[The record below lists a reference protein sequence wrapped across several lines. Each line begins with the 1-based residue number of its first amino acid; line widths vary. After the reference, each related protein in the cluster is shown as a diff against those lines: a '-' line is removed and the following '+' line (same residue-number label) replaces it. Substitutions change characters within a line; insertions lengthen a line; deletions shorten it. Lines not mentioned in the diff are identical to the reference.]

1 MGALDVSRTH
11 SHCWWTNGEA
21 VNFDRRAGHTACAS
35 QPRTTRCCHP
45 LRLRERS
52 AVAATD
58 ANRPETVDLFEVQ
71 REMPRIVTKPVV
83 ALVREALDWRRQLP
97 IATPEPG
104 GRAMSHRSRVRPCR
118 RSSRA
123 SSASASS
130 RPADASCSNCVS
142 HSAASNSMNHALNA
156 ASSSAESWATAASI
170 SLLPDTHQG
179 YDYRLLAARKSRQT
193 I

>member
-1 MGALDVSRTH
+1 MGAPDV
-11 SHCWWTNGEA
+11 
-21 VNFDRRAGHTACAS
+21 RRHTHTAGG
-35 QPRTTRCCHP
+35 RT
-45 LRLRERS
+45 ERRSTSINEPVILCVRTNPEPHDAVTLFDSES

-58 ANRPETVDLFEVQ
+58 ANRPETVDLLEVQ
-71 REMPRIVTKPVV
+71 RWMLRIVTKPLV

-97 IATPEPG
+97 IATPESG

-123 SSASASS
+123 SSASAFS

-142 HSAASNSMNHALNA
+142 HSAASNSMNHTRNA

-170 SLLPDTHQG
+170 SLLPDTHQD
-179 YDYRLLAARKSRQT
+179 YDYRLLAARKPRQT

>member
-1 MGALDVSRTH
+1 MSADTLTLLVDERRGGQLRSTSRSYCVCEPTQNH
-11 SHCWWTNGEA
+11 TMLSLSSTPRARW
-21 VNFDRRAGHTACAS
+21 RR
-35 QPRTTRCCHP
+35 PMRTDQK
-45 LRLRERS
+45 RL
-52 AVAATD
+52 
-58 ANRPETVDLFEVQ
+58 NLLEVQ
-71 REMPRIVTKPVV
+71 RWMLRIVTKPLV

-97 IATPEPG
+97 IATPESG

-123 SSASASS
+123 SSASAFS

-142 HSAASNSMNHALNA
+142 HSAASNSMNHTRNA

-170 SLLPDTHQG
+170 SLLPDTHQD
-179 YDYRLLAARKSRQT
+179 YDYRLLAARKPRQT